1 MIDLSLTD
9 QKRNGAYLWNN
20 ENIYKGLNFDE
31 TILNSDF
38 FNNFPFKKN
47 IKKIL
52 LDSKTHH
59 ANKWTAY
66 SFIKT
71 FENLREINKKKN

>member
-1 MIDLSLTD
+1 M
-9 QKRNGAYLWNN
+9 GAYLWNN

-47 IKKIL
+47 IKKKFYLIQKHIMRTSGL
-52 LDSKTHH
+52 LFFYKDFRKFKR
-59 ANKWTAY
+59 N
-66 SFIKT
+66 
-71 FENLREINKKKN
+71 